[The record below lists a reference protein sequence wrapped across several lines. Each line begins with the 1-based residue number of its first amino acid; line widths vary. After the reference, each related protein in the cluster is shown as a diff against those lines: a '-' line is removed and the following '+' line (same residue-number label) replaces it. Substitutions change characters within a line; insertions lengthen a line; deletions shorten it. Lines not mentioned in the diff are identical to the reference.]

1 MIGRQV
7 LTEEEASIN
16 YVLRQ
21 VRWRRT
27 GALSWEVIDAESGAA
42 VATGLA
48 DREEAIRFVRAWERL
63 NFRLAGGLPGHRLPH

>member
-7 LTEEEASIN
+7 LCEEEASIN

-27 GALSWEVIDAESGAA
+27 GAVSWEVVDAESRTA

-48 DREEAIRFVRAWERL
+48 DRDEAIRFVRAWERL
-63 NFRLAGGLPGHRLPH
+63 NYRLAGGLPGHRLPH

>member
-7 LTEEEASIN
+7 LIEEEASTN

-27 GALSWEVIDAESGAA
+27 GAVAWEVVDAASRTI

-48 DREEAIRFVRAWERL
+48 DREEAIRLVRAWERL
-63 NFRLAGGLPGHRLPH
+63 NDRLEGGLPGHRLPH

>member
-7 LTEEEASIN
+7 LIEEEASIN

-27 GALSWEVIDAESGAA
+27 GAVTWEVVDAESRAA

-48 DREEAIRFVRAWERL
+48 DREEAIRLVRGWERL
-63 NFRLAGGLPGHRLPH
+63 NYRIHGGLPGHRLPH

>member
-7 LTEEEASIN
+7 LIEEEASIN
-16 YVLRQ
+16 YLLRQ

-27 GALSWEVIDAESGAA
+27 GAVTWEVIDAESRMA

-63 NFRLAGGLPGHRLPH
+63 NSRLGGALPGHRLPH